1 MHNKSNLVSIW
12 DFPQLARFDQ
22 YYYLKGKVKANQVLL
37 QSAPYHVPAATSHS
51 CFLYA
56 AVSWKGKQS
65 VKKKNRCTTKSQ
77 ANKSNR
83 WSALFGYTLAL
94 VQVTKKNSYEN
105 SDVELCMHCKTTQL
119 MFKIWITHWQ
129 YIGSWWVAMDFYL
142 QRVSVFR
149 WGCAKNMW
157 YNWSVDYFWSIS

>member
-1 MHNKSNLVSIW
+1 MKFSQYLGFSTISKIWSI
-12 DFPQLARFDQ
+12 LL
-22 YYYLKGKVKANQVLL
+22 LKGQSKSKS
-37 QSAPYHVPAATSHS
+37 SAPSISTLPCACSHQS
-51 CFLYA
+51 QLFPVCCSFLKRKT
-56 AVSWKGKQS
+56 VC
-65 VKKKNRCTTKSQ
+65 KKKNRCTTKSQ

-119 MFKIWITHWQ
+119 MFKIWIAHWQ

>member
-65 VKKKNRCTTKSQ
+65 VKKTDVQQKAKQTKATDDQ
-77 ANKSNR
+77 HC
-83 WSALFGYTLAL
+83 LDTLWL
-94 VQVTKKNSYEN
+94 
-105 SDVELCMHCKTTQL
+105 
-119 MFKIWITHWQ
+119 
-129 YIGSWWVAMDFYL
+129 
-142 QRVSVFR
+142 
-149 WGCAKNMW
+149 
-157 YNWSVDYFWSIS
+157 